1 MNYRSFVNRLFLSQS
16 FNRYMLNY
24 FFPYAHFSTMILMKK
39 VISIKLSLKR
49 FIINWVLIVTK
60 LSQKLIALS
69 FTDNYR
75 FLTRNFKANFDQ
87 DKIIVPAFVIWYLP
101 YIDFRPFGPTLP
113 LWICPRMRFLVTQ
126 WMRLF
131 FLFVFFFFFFF
142 FFFVFFF
149 DDFYQYLVLWAKS

>member
-1 MNYRSFVNRLFLSQS
+1 MGFDRN
-16 FNRYMLNY
+16 
-24 FFPYAHFSTMILMKK
+24 K
-39 VISIKLSLKR
+39 
-49 FIINWVLIVTK
+49 K

-75 FLTRNFKANFDQ
+75 FLNRNFKANFDQ
-87 DKIIVPAFVIWYLP
+87 DKIIVPAFVIWYLS

-142 FFFVFFF
+142 FFCFFF
-149 DDFYQYLVLWAKS
+149 FFFFFFFLMTSNSIWSFEPNLSFELIFPSKTTILPY